1 MTPKLCWNY
10 SRGLSRFL
18 LLMLLLTGWGP
29 RALPAEPAKVE
40 AAIRPMVLGRLKFPT
55 STTVVEAHQAFVSG
69 VLLLHLFEYR
79 LALGEFHRAQQ
90 LDPAFA
96 LAYWGEAMAFNHAIW
111 DQQDTAAARA
121 VLARFGPDRVTR
133 LARIADE
140 RERGFFAAVEDLYGD
155 GTKVERDRAHAR
167 AMEALARRYPDDD
180 EVQLFYALALFGAH
194 AGVRD
199 VPDYMRAAAIAQHVF
214 TKNPQH
220 PGAVHYLI
228 HGVDDATHAPLGID
242 AARAL
247 SRIAPDSPHAL
258 HMTSHIF
265 LMLGLWSDVVAANE
279 AASVAAN
286 NWCDIRGLPQRHYGH
301 GNFWLEYA
309 YLQQGRAAAA
319 RALLLVARKESL
331 DPSVPPPPVNEYDP
345 DNSAQGSL
353 VQMWSRYL
361 LETGDWQDEIAD
373 WKFPLGDALD
383 PNLTYAWTQGFRRTR
398 LGTPDEAAP
407 WLEKFTS
414 TRARLTTAIAQ
425 ATEAK
430 PADQLYLRR
439 VETLELILR
448 SAMSQAGGRLAEA
461 GALAQQAVAIES
473 ALPDAFGPPFVDLP
487 AREWL
492 AQLLLLSDEHAAA
505 ESLFGTQLGTTPLR
519 SPALLGLATAAVRAG
534 HGEAAARALAQLRA
548 NWHAADPV
556 VGKKL
561 TALAAE
567 LAATN
572 MPAATGR

>member
-1 MTPKLCWNY
+1 MTPNICWSY
-10 SRGLSRFL
+10 SRGCSRFL
-18 LLMLLLTGWGP
+18 LLVLLLSGLGP
-29 RALPAEPAKVE
+29 QALLAQPAKAE

-55 STTVVEAHQAFVSG
+55 STTGVEAHQAFVSG

-90 LDPAFA
+90 LDLSFA

-111 DQQDTAAARA
+111 GQQDTAAARA
-121 VLARFGPDRVTR
+121 VLARFGPDRATR
-133 LARIADE
+133 LARISDQ

-167 AMEALARRYPDDD
+167 AMESLARRYPDDD

-220 PGAVHYLI
+220 PGAAHYLI
-228 HGVDDATHAPLGID
+228 HGVDDATHAPLGVD

-265 LMLGLWSDVVAANE
+265 LMLGLWEDVVAANE
-279 AASVAAN
+279 ASTAAAN
-286 NWCDIRGLPQRHYGH
+286 NWCDIRGIPQRHYGH

-309 YLQQGRAAAA
+309 YLQQGRPAAA

-331 DPSVPPPPVNEYDP
+331 DPSVPPPPVKEYDP
-345 DNSAQGSL
+345 DNSVQGSL

-373 WKFPLGDALD
+373 WQFSLGDALD
-383 PNLTYAWTQGFRRTR
+383 PNLTYAWTQGFRRAQLR
-398 LGTPDEAAP
+398 QSEQAAQ
-407 WLEKFTS
+407 WLEKFTA
-414 TRARLTTAIAQ
+414 TRARLATAISQ
-425 ATEAK
+425 AAEAK
-430 PADQLYLRR
+430 EADQLYLRR

-448 SAMSQAGGRLAEA
+448 SAIAQSRGRTGEA
-461 GALAQQAVAIES
+461 GTLAQQALVIES
-473 ALPDAFGPPFVDLP
+473 GLPDAFGPPFVDLP
-487 AREWL
+487 SREWL
-492 AQLLLLSDEHAAA
+492 AQLLLQSGEHAAA
-505 ESLFGTQLGTTPLR
+505 EKLFGAQLGTTPLR
-519 SPALLGLATAAVRAG
+519 SPTLLGLATAAFRAG
-534 HGEAAARALAQLRA
+534 HAEVAARTLAQLRT
-548 NWHAADPV
+548 NWHEADPIV
-556 VGKKL
+556 RNKQDAV
-561 TALAAE
+561 AAE
-567 LAATN
+567 LAAVN
-572 MPAATGR
+572 ISAATKR

>member
-1 MTPKLCWNY
+1 MTPEMGWFY
-10 SRGLSRFL
+10 SRGRSRFL
-18 LLMLLLTGWGP
+18 LLGLLLSGLGP
-29 RALPAEPAKVE
+29 QALPAQPAKV
-40 AAIRPMVLGRLKFPT
+40 AATIRPLVLGHLKFST
-55 STTVVEAHQAFVSG
+55 STTSVEAHQAFVSG
-69 VLLLHLFEYR
+69 VLRLHLFEYR
-79 LALGEFHRAQQ
+79 LALVEFRRAQQ

-96 LAYWGEAMAFNHAIW
+96 FAYWGEAMALNHAIW
-111 DQQDTAAARA
+111 GEQDTAAARA
-121 VLARFGPDRVTR
+121 VLQRFGPARAAR
-133 LARIADE
+133 LARISDE
-140 RERGFFAAVEDLYGD
+140 RERGFFAAVENLYGA

-167 AMEALARRYPDDD
+167 AMEALARRFPDDD

-220 PGAVHYLI
+220 PGAAHYLI
-228 HGVDDATHAPLGID
+228 HGVDDSTHAPLGID
-242 AARAL
+242 AARVL

-265 LMLGLWSDVVAANE
+265 LMLGLWDDVVTANE
-279 AASVAAN
+279 ASSAAAN
-286 NWCDIRGLPQRHYGH
+286 NWCDLRGLPQRHYGH

-309 YLQQGRAAAA
+309 YLQQGRPAAA
-319 RALLLVARKESL
+319 RALLLVARQESL

-345 DNSAQGSL
+345 DNSVQGSL

-373 WKFPLGDALD
+373 WKFPLGEALD

-398 LGTPDEAAP
+398 LGQPDEAAP
-407 WLEKFTS
+407 WLENFVA
-414 TRARLTTAIAQ
+414 TRARLATAIAQ
-425 ATEAK
+425 AAEAK

-448 SAMSQAGGRLAEA
+448 SAMAQAGGRMAEA
-461 GALAQQAVAIES
+461 GTLARQAVAIES
-473 ALPDAFGPPFVDLP
+473 GLPDAFGPPFVDLP

-492 AQLLLLSDEHAAA
+492 GQLTLQSGEPVDA
-505 ESLFGTQLGTTPLR
+505 EKLFGTQLGTTPLR
-519 SPALLGLATAAVRAG
+519 SPTLLGLATAAFRAG
-534 HGEAAARALAQLRA
+534 HAEVAARALAQLRT
-548 NWHAADPV
+548 NWHAADPA

-567 LAATN
+567 LAAPN
-572 MPAATGR
+572 LPAATKR

>member
-1 MTPKLCWNY
+1 MTLKMCWFS
-10 SRGLSRFL
+10 SRGRSRFL
-18 LLMLLLTGWGP
+18 VLVLLLSGLGP
-29 RALPAEPAKVE
+29 QALPAQPSKVE
-40 AAIRPMVLGRLKFPT
+40 AAIRPMVLGRLKFST

-79 LALGEFHRAQQ
+79 LALVEFRRAQQ
-90 LDPAFA
+90 LDPSFA
-96 LAYWGEAMAFNHAIW
+96 LAYWGEAMALNHAIW
-111 DQQDTAAARA
+111 GEQDLVAARA
-121 VLARFGPDRVTR
+121 ILQRFGPERVAR
-133 LARIADE
+133 LARISDE

-167 AMEALARRYPDDD
+167 AMETLARRYSDDD

-199 VPDYMRAAAIAQHVF
+199 VPDYLRAAAIAQHVF
-214 TKNPQH
+214 TRNPLH
-220 PGAVHYLI
+220 PGAAHYLI

-247 SRIAPDSPHAL
+247 SRIAPGSPHAL

-265 LMLGLWSDVVAANE
+265 LMLGLWGDVVAANE
-279 AASVAAN
+279 ASSAAAN
-286 NWCDIRGLPQRHYGH
+286 NWCDLRSIPQRHYGH

-309 YLQQGRAAAA
+309 YLQQGRSAAA

-331 DPSVPPPPVNEYDP
+331 DPSVPPPPVYEYDP
-345 DNSAQGSL
+345 GNSVQGSL

-373 WKFPLGDALD
+373 WKFSLGDALD
-383 PNLTYAWTQGFRRTR
+383 PNLTYAWTQGFRRAR
-398 LGTPDEAAP
+398 LGEPEQAAP
-407 WLEKFTS
+407 WLEKFAA
-414 TRARLTTAIAQ
+414 TRSRLATAIAQ
-425 ATEAK
+425 AAEAK

-448 SAMSQAGGRLAEA
+448 SAIAQAGGRMAEA
-461 GALAQQAVAIES
+461 TTLARQAVAIES
-473 ALPDAFGPPFVDLP
+473 GLPDTFGPPFVDLP
-487 AREWL
+487 SREWL
-492 AQLLLLSDEHAAA
+492 GQLSLQSGEHAEA
-505 ESLFGTQLGTTPLR
+505 EKLFGTQLGTTPLR
-519 SPALLGLATAAVRAG
+519 SPTLLGIATAAFRTG
-534 HGEAAARALAQLRA
+534 HAEVAARTLAQLRA
-548 NWHAADPV
+548 NWHEADPA

-561 TALAAE
+561 AALGVE

-572 MPAATGR
+572 VPAATER